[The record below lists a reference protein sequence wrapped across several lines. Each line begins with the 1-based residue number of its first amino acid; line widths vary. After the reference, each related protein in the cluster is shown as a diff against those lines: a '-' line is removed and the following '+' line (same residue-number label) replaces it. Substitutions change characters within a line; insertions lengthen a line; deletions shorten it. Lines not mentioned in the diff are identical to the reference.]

1 MDKRERLFKMLVEA
15 NYMVKGDV
23 VPRSPAERLYAIV
36 DYLFA
41 HGVEIP
47 PCKVGDTVYQTD
59 GERVYESVVKNV
71 IYDTDGIAFDETAI
85 GKSVFLQRG
94 QAEVRGELNK
104 AGDGKKDCSNNPKL
118 LSAQD

>member
-59 GERVYESVVKNV
+59 GERVYEYVVENV
-71 IYDTDGIAFDETAI
+71 FYNTDLITFDEADI
-85 GKSVFLQRG
+85 GRLVFINREE
-94 QAEVRGELNK
+94 AEIEMRRLEYR
-104 AGDGKKDCSNNPKL
+104 KDCS
-118 LSAQD
+118 S

>member
-15 NYMVKGDV
+15 NYMVAGDV
-23 VPRSPAERLYAIV
+23 VPRSPDERLYTIV

-59 GERVYESVVKNV
+59 GARVYESVVENV

-85 GKSVFLQRG
+85 GESVFLYVEE
-94 QAEVRGELNK
+94 AEIEKRRLENR
-104 AGDGKKDCSNNPKL
+104 KDCS
-118 LSAQD
+118 S

>member
-15 NYMVKGDV
+15 NYMVAGDV
-23 VPRSPAERLYAIV
+23 VPRSPAEHLYAIV

-59 GERVYESVVKNV
+59 SERVDEYVVDNIYYSTDLITFEES
-71 IYDTDGIAFDETAI
+71 DI
-85 GKSVFLQRG
+85 GRLVFINREE
-94 QAEVRGELNK
+94 AEIEKRRLEYR
-104 AGDGKKDCSNNPKL
+104 KDCS
-118 LSAQD
+118 S

>member
-15 NYMVKGDV
+15 NYMVAGDV

-59 GERVYESVVKNV
+59 GERVYESVVENV

-85 GKSVFLQRG
+85 GKVVFLYVEE
-94 QAEVRGELNK
+94 AEIEKRRLENRK
-104 AGDGKKDCSNNPKL
+104 HCS
-118 LSAQD
+118 S

>member
-1 MDKRERLFKMLVEA
+1 MDKRDRLFKMLVEA
-15 NYMVKGDV
+15 DYMVAGDV
-23 VPRSPAERLYAIV
+23 VPRSPAERWYAIV

-71 IYDTDGIAFDETAI
+71 LYDTDGIAFDETAI
-85 GKSVFLQRG
+85 GESVFLYVEE
-94 QAEVRGELNK
+94 AEIEKRRLENR
-104 AGDGKKDCSNNPKL
+104 KDCS
-118 LSAQD
+118 S

>member
-15 NYMVKGDV
+15 DYMVAGDV
-23 VPRSPAERLYAIV
+23 VSRSPAERWYAIV

-47 PCKVGDTVYQTD
+47 PCRVGDTVYQTD

-85 GKSVFLQRG
+85 GKGVFLTREE
-94 QAEVRGELNK
+94 AKIEMIRLNFR
-104 AGDGKKDCSNNPKL
+104 KDCS
-118 LSAQD
+118 S

>member
-15 NYMVKGDV
+15 NYMVAGDV
-23 VPRSPAERLYAIV
+23 VPRSPDERLYAIV

-59 GERVYESVVKNV
+59 GERVYESVVENV

-85 GKSVFLQRG
+85 GESVFLYVEE
-94 QAEVRGELNK
+94 AEIEKRRLE
-104 AGDGKKDCSNNPKL
+104 
-118 LSAQD
+118 

>member
-1 MDKRERLFKMLVEA
+1 MDKRELLFKMLVEA
-15 NYMVKGDV
+15 DYMVAGDV
-23 VPRSPAERLYAIV
+23 VPRSPAERWYAIV

-85 GKSVFLQRG
+85 DESVFLSVEE
-94 QAEVRGELNK
+94 AEIEKRRLEYR
-104 AGDGKKDCSNNPKL
+104 KDCS
-118 LSAQD
+118 S

>member
-1 MDKRERLFKMLVEA
+1 MDKREQLFKMLVEA
-15 NYMVKGDV
+15 DYMVAGDV
-23 VPRSPAERLYAIV
+23 VPRSPAERWYAIV

-59 GERVYESVVKNV
+59 GERVYESVVKKV

-85 GKSVFLQRG
+85 GTSVFLQRG
-94 QAEVRGELNK
+94 QAEVKAALNK
-104 AGDGKKDCSNNPKL
+104 SESEKRL
-118 LSAQD
+118 Q

>member
-15 NYMVKGDV
+15 DYMVAGDV
-23 VPRSPAERLYAIV
+23 VPRSPAERWYAIV

-59 GERVYESVVKNV
+59 GERVYESVVENV

-85 GKSVFLQRG
+85 GKVVFLYVEE
-94 QAEVRGELNK
+94 AEIEKRRLENR
-104 AGDGKKDCSNNPKL
+104 KDCS
-118 LSAQD
+118 S

>member
-15 NYMVKGDV
+15 NYMVAGDV

-71 IYDTDGIAFDETAI
+71 IYDTDGIAFDETVV
-85 GKSVFLQRG
+85 GESVFLSVEE
-94 QAEVRGELNK
+94 AEIEKRRLEYR
-104 AGDGKKDCSNNPKL
+104 KDCS
-118 LSAQD
+118 S

>member
-1 MDKRERLFKMLVEA
+1 MDKRDRLFKMLVEA
-15 NYMVKGDV
+15 NYMVAGDV
-23 VPRSPAERLYAIV
+23 VPRSPDERLYAIV

-59 GERVYESVVKNV
+59 GERVYESVVENV

-85 GKSVFLQRG
+85 GKVVFLYVEE
-94 QAEVRGELNK
+94 AEIEKTRLKNR
-104 AGDGKKDCSNNPKL
+104 KDCS
-118 LSAQD
+118 S

>member
-1 MDKRERLFKMLVEA
+1 MDKRDRLFKMLVEA
-15 NYMVKGDV
+15 VFWCRGDV
-23 VPRSPAERLYAIV
+23 VPRSPDERLYAIV

-59 GERVYESVVKNV
+59 GERVYESVVKKV

-85 GKSVFLQRG
+85 GTSVFLRRE
-94 QAEVRGELNK
+94 QAEVKAALNK
-104 AGDGKKDCSNNPKL
+104 LESENN
-118 LSAQD
+118 

>member
-1 MDKRERLFKMLVEA
+1 MDKRDRLFKMLVEA
-15 NYMVKGDV
+15 NYMVAGDV
-23 VPRSPAERLYAIV
+23 VPRSPDERLYAIV

-59 GERVYESVVKNV
+59 GVRVYESVVKKV

-85 GKSVFLQRG
+85 GTSVFLQRG
-94 QAEVRGELNK
+94 QAEVKAALNK
-104 AGDGKKDCSNNPKL
+104 LESEKRL
-118 LSAQD
+118 Q

>member
-1 MDKRERLFKMLVEA
+1 MDKRDRLFKMLVEGD
-15 NYMVKGDV
+15 YMVAGDV
-23 VPRSPAERLYAIV
+23 VPRSPAERWYAIV

-85 GKSVFLQRG
+85 GESVFLYVEE
-94 QAEVRGELNK
+94 AEIEKRRLENR
-104 AGDGKKDCSNNPKL
+104 KDCS
-118 LSAQD
+118 S

>member
-15 NYMVKGDV
+15 DYMVAGYV
-23 VPRSPAERLYAIV
+23 VPRSPAERWYAIV

-85 GKSVFLQRG
+85 GESVFLYVEE
-94 QAEVRGELNK
+94 AEIEKRRLEYR
-104 AGDGKKDCSNNPKL
+104 KDCS
-118 LSAQD
+118 S